1 MPVLDKFII
10 EGGRKLSGEIRVGG
24 AKNATL
30 PILAATILCNGK
42 STIRGVPAL
51 RDVDTMCQIL
61 GILGMRLERSDDAIT
76 CEVED
81 EKKNTAPYELVNTM
95 RASICVLGPLLARR
109 GSARVSHPGG
119 CTIGVRPID
128 LHLKGMHSL
137 GAKID
142 IHHGYIEA
150 SAKRLKGADIYL
162 GGAYGSSVTG
172 TENVMM
178 ASVLAEGQTV
188 IQDAACE
195 PEVQD
200 LAHFLNR
207 CGAKIE
213 GIGSKI
219 LTIRGVKELHG
230 SDYRIIPDR
239 IEAGTYLI
247 AAAVSRGTVTVRNAR
262 ARHLGALLHKFEE
275 MGIEVESGRD
285 WCRVLPHRRV
295 KPVDVVTQPYPGF
308 PTDLQ
313 AQVMA
318 LLCFAEGI
326 SVITEKIYPDRFM
339 HVAELTRMGANLRK
353 EGPSVIVQGVKKLY
367 GAPVQA
373 SDLRAGAGLILAGL
387 VAEGTTELLRV
398 YHIDRGY
405 ERIEEKLNSL
415 GAKIERVAEE
425 YPKRPIEET

>member
-1 MPVLDKFII
+1 MPVLDKFVI
-10 EGGRKLSGEIRVGG
+10 EGGRKLGGEIRVGG
-24 AKNATL
+24 AKNAAL

-61 GILGMRLERSDDAIT
+61 GILGMRVERNNDAIT
-76 CEVED
+76 CEAED

-95 RASICVLGPLLARR
+95 RASICVLGPLLAKRR
-109 GSARVSHPGG
+109 SARVSHPGG

-128 LHLKGMHSL
+128 LHLKGMQSL

-142 IHHGYIEA
+142 IEHGYIEA

-200 LAHFLNR
+200 LAHFLNK
-207 CGAKIE
+207 CGARIE

-219 LTIRGVKELHG
+219 LTIRGVKELH
-230 SDYRIIPDR
+230 SADYRIIPDR
-239 IEAGTYLI
+239 IEAGTYLL
-247 AAAVSRGTVTVRNAR
+247 AAALSRGAVTVRNVR
-262 ARHLGALLHKFEE
+262 PRHLGALLHKFEE
-275 MGIEVESGRD
+275 MGIEVECGRD
-285 WCRVLPHRRV
+285 WCRVLPRRRV

-313 AQVMA
+313 AQIMA

-353 EGPSVIVQGVKKLY
+353 EGPSVIVQGVKNLY

-415 GAKIERVAEE
+415 GAKITRVAEE

>member
-1 MPVLDKFII
+1 MPVLDKFVI
-10 EGGRKLSGEIRVGG
+10 EGGKRLSGEVRVGG
-24 AKNATL
+24 AKNAAL
-30 PILAATILCNGK
+30 PILAATVLCNGK

-61 GILGMRLERSDDAIT
+61 GILGMRLERNNDAIT
-76 CEVED
+76 CEIED

-95 RASICVLGPLLARR
+95 RASICVLGPLLAKRR
-109 GSARVSHPGG
+109 SARVSHPGG

-128 LHLKGMHSL
+128 LHLKGMQSL

-142 IHHGYIEA
+142 IQHGYIEA

-207 CGAKIE
+207 CGARIE

-219 LTIRGVKELHG
+219 LTIRGVKELHAA
-230 SDYRIIPDR
+230 DYRIIPDR

-247 AAAVSRGTVTVRNAR
+247 ASALSHGAVTVRNAR

-275 MGIEVESGRD
+275 MGIEVECGRD
-285 WCRVLPHRRV
+285 WCRALPPRRV

-353 EGPSVIVQGVKKLY
+353 EGPSVIVQGVKRLY

-405 ERIEEKLNSL
+405 ERIEEKLNAL

-425 YPKRPIEET
+425 YPKRAIEET